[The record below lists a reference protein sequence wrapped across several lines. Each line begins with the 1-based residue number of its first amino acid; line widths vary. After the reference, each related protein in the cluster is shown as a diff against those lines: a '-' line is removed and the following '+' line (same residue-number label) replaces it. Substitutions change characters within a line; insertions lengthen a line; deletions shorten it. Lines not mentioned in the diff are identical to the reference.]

1 MSLQSSVIYQFSCA
15 QCASGSYVGSTT
27 RALHMRIAEHMGR
40 SFRTGKVVQSS
51 KSSIRDHAI
60 KCSNVIDKKAFKI
73 IGRENNETHLRML
86 ESLYILRLKPN
97 LNEMQSAFPLIIA
110 S

>member
-51 KSSIRDHAI
+51 KSSIRDHVI
-60 KCSNVIDKKAFKI
+60 KCSNVIDKNAFKV
-73 IGRENNETHLRML
+73 IGRESNETHLRML

-97 LNEMQSAFPLIIA
+97 LNEMQSASPLIIA